1 MIKAFVGHSFD
12 PEDES
17 IITAFKKM
25 FDSLKTSMAFEWED
39 AEVTQIKPL
48 SEKVPLKMADK
59 NLFIGIFTRKH
70 IELDPKKL
78 VTSKFL
84 NKDKYVSRRSDCA
97 YGTSYW
103 ITQESGYAIA
113 RGMTTLFL
121 IENGVRELKGLHA
134 DMEHIYFERGKESEC
149 FVKLNEALGQF
160 LNEKK
165 GDAGN
170 KGSNVPPK
178 QPSKD
183 IDVVV
188 SDNVTVQESV
198 EAQGPDGAKENKE
211 EENDQYYFRELYFAL
226 LEKDNAKFEK
236 LKNEVFEKNKA
247 DEINLLEWQAKILSL
262 ESLLAQKDVLNDLKE
277 LQKRK
282 PENSVMAY
290 HIGQEYEKYKN
301 YEKAIDEYLKSAK
314 NEPKIGTKL
323 HRISAAA
330 QAYVRNNQ
338 KNDAVNILLKELR
351 EESPD
356 DEKRLIYGY
365 LADVAK
371 AMDDNELFTAFAEKA
386 LILNPSNNSL
396 RFSLAYKYSNMDKD
410 ALALYHY
417 NILAANS
424 PDSSNCNNLG
434 VAYASLGMHSKAVEF
449 YIKASEIGAT
459 ISRANLAQKLLNEGF
474 IDYANEQL
482 KEAMKSENYEKD
494 NVGRALSRIDSIRE
508 EENKK
513 EKEALGSVAEERN
526 FKQDYADAYSL
537 EFTVTDVLSGD
548 WNSKHG
554 KIEIRLKSDN
564 ILYGKKEETIEESNW
579 FLGLTALA
587 GGSLGSPPEKRT
599 IKFTRTFEGKI
610 AKNRTFEYKIKIE
623 RQPAYTTL
631 LTQDLTVT
639 EFSGYGYIN
648 KEMTAM
654 KVMEFDKDKKQSFLG
669 MEKYGTA
676 QEK

>member
-12 PEDES
+12 PEDEA

-25 FDSLKTSMAFEWED
+25 LDSLKKSIAFEWED
-39 AEVTQIKPL
+39 AEVAQIKPL
-48 SEKVPLKMADK
+48 SEKVSLKMTDK

-70 IELDPKKL
+70 IELEPKKVL
-78 VTSKFL
+78 PPRIW
-84 NKDKYVSRRSDCA
+84 NKDKYVVRRSDCA

-113 RGMTTLFL
+113 RGMVTLFL

-178 QPSKD
+178 QPSKS
-183 IDVVV
+183 IEVEV
-188 SDNVTVQESV
+188 SDNITTQESV
-198 EAQGPDGAKENKE
+198 EAQGSDGAKENKE
-211 EENDQYYFRELYFAL
+211 EKNDQYYFRELYFAL
-226 LEKDNAKFEK
+226 LEKDSAKFDR
-236 LKNEVFEKNKA
+236 LKNEVLEKYKA
-247 DEINLLEWQAKILSL
+247 DEVNILEWQAKILSL

-277 LQKRK
+277 LQKKK
-282 PENSVMAY
+282 PENSVVAY

-301 YEKAIDEYLKSAK
+301 YGKAIDEYLKSAK
-314 NEPKIGTKL
+314 HESKVGNRL
-323 HRISAAA
+323 HRLNAAA
-330 QAYVRNNQ
+330 HAYVKNNQ
-338 KNDAVNILLKELR
+338 KDEAVNILLNEFSEGAL
-351 EESPD
+351 D
-356 DEKRLIYGY
+356 DEKRLIYEY

-371 AMDDNELFTAFAEKA
+371 AMEDDKLFTAFAEKS
-386 LILNPSNNSL
+386 LVLNPSNNSL

-410 ALALYHY
+410 GLALYHY

-434 VAYASLGMHSKAVEF
+434 VAYASLGMPSKAVES
-449 YIKASEIGAT
+449 YVRASELGAT

-474 IDYANEQL
+474 IDYASDQL

-513 EKEALGSVAEERN
+513 EKEALDGVAEERN
-526 FKQDYADAYSL
+526 FKQDYAEAYSIG
-537 EFTVTDVLSGD
+537 FTVVDSLSGN
-548 WNSKHG
+548 WSSKHG
-554 KIEIRLKSDN
+554 QIEIHLKSGN
-564 ILYGKKEETIEESNW
+564 ILYGKKEETVEENNW

-587 GGSLGSPPEKRT
+587 AGSSGKPLEKR
-599 IKFTRTFEGKI
+599 IVKFTRTFEGKI
-610 AKNRTFEYKIKIE
+610 IKNRTFEYKIKIE
-623 RQPAYTTL
+623 RQPPYNTL
-631 LTQDLTVT
+631 LTQDLTIT
-639 EFSGYGYIN
+639 EFSGYGMIN
-648 KEMTAM
+648 KEMNVL
-654 KVMEFDKDKKQSFLG
+654 KVIEFDKDKKQSFS
-669 MEKYGTA
+669 ETTKA
-676 QEK
+676 